1 MNTPKQAAP
10 KKKTA
15 AGWRRRLRTLTGPK
29 DRAQLLEILHDAK
42 AEGLLDADG
51 LQMLEGVL
59 GVAELQARDIMVPRE
74 QMICI
79 HRDDPA
85 QRVLSVVLDS
95 GHSRFPVMAADSE
108 EIVGILL
115 AKDLLRLFAVA
126 PGKAFD
132 IGPCIR
138 NAVFVPESKRVNL
151 LLKEFRVNRYHMAMV
166 VDEYGGVA
174 GLVTIEDVIEQI
186 VGDIDDEYDVAAEVD
201 IRDEGDG
208 RFYVRGGTRIEA
220 FNEFF
225 GAQLPEDGFDTIAG
239 VVSQQFGRLPKRGE
253 VVTIDGCEFRVVRA
267 DRRRIETLRVTPPPR
282 AAGDAD
288 ADADAEA
295 AGSAPDSG

>member
-1 MNTPKQAAP
+1 MTPPK

-15 AGWRRRLRTLTGPK
+15 GSWRRRLRTLTGPK
-29 DRAQLLEILHDAK
+29 DRAQLLEILRDAK
-42 AEGLLDADG
+42 AEGLLDTDG
-51 LQMLEGVL
+51 LSMLEGVL
-59 GVAELQARDIMVPRE
+59 SVAELQARDIMVPRE
-74 QMICI
+74 QMICVR
-79 HRDDPA
+79 RDDPV

-108 EIVGILL
+108 DIVGILL
-115 AKDLLRLFAVA
+115 AKDLLRLFASA

-138 NAVFVPESKRVNL
+138 SAVFVPESKRVNL
-151 LLKEFRVNRYHMAMV
+151 LLKEFRVNRYHMAIV

-186 VGDIDDEYDVAAEVD
+186 VGEIDDEYDVAAEVN

-208 RFYVRGGTRIEA
+208 RYFVRGGTRIEE

-225 GAQLPEDGFDTIAG
+225 ATSMPDEGFDTIAG
-239 VVSQQFGRLPKRGE
+239 VVSQHFGRLPKRGE
-253 VVTIDGCEFRVVRA
+253 VVQIDGFEFRVVRA
-267 DRRRIETLRVTPPPR
+267 DRRRIETLRVTPPSKT
-282 AAGDAD
+282 AD
-288 ADADAEA
+288 GADAEA